1 MKEKFLQFCQKEG
14 LFESHQKVLLALS
27 GGVDSMTLL
36 DWLYHYQHQL
46 GIDLV
51 LAHVNH
57 HQRIEADQEERGIR
71 ELAEAKHLPLKI
83 AHFSGHFSESRAR
96 QFRYDFFEKVM
107 KEEACSALVTAHH
120 MDDQAETILMR
131 LIRGSRPRHL
141 KGIPLK
147 QPFGQGV
154 LIRPLLYFKKEDF
167 PEIFHYEDKSNQS
180 LDYFRNRVRHRYLP
194 LLEEENPQVTSALV
208 NLGEDLSHW
217 HQALKELT
225 KDLNPQ
231 DVTQFQ
237 KQSPAVQ
244 IYLLEEY
251 IASFP
256 DLQLSR
262 AQFEQLHRIVVNK
275 SNTQQVLKNGYEI
288 YKDYHYFE
296 IRKISRRTDDRLSED
311 LLQFGTIK
319 IVGAYRFLFGVEPS
333 DSYMEAVPLPSNH
346 PVYVRPRRDGD
357 RILINGHHKKVS
369 RLLINK
375 KIPLDQRNN
384 LVVLEQDKQILA
396 IPEIAISDL
405 SKELKNDI
413 IRDTIY
419 IQKIDR

>member
-1 MKEKFLQFCQKEG
+1 MKEKFFQFCQKEG

-346 PVYVRPRRDGD
+346 PVYVRPRREGD